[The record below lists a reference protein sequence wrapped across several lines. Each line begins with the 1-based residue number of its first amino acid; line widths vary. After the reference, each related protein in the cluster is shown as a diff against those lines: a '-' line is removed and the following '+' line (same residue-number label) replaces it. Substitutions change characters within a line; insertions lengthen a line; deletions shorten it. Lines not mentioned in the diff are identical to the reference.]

1 MADGSPAG
9 VQMSKGAGT
18 QAGRQPMTREEITE
32 KAVAIFV
39 LVLGVV
45 LGLVD
50 QRSVADVGLRVPA
63 LIASL
68 FLVANAINV
77 LLPIGAKGH
86 VEDVEAEAEIADAN
100 RAAAVAAAA
109 RGQAPPP
116 STQPQKVSPLISVIL
131 MGLAVWLGLATLYY
145 QEAEPQLTGLSLLAS
160 FLIFSRGLAE
170 LPGR

>member
-1 MADGSPAG
+1 MANTESQRVSSTGDRLPPKGS
-9 VQMSKGAGT
+9 
-18 QAGRQPMTREEITE
+18 REDVTE
-32 KAVAIFV
+32 KAVAVFV

-50 QRSVADVGLRVPA
+50 QRSGADTGLRVPA

-68 FLVANAINV
+68 FLVASSLNV

-86 VEDVEAEAEIADAN
+86 VEDDVEVEGPPGEPG
-100 RAAAVAAAA
+100 RAVVRGAA
-109 RGQAPPP
+109 APPP
-116 STQPQKVSPLISVIL
+116 PPPAKPSPFISILL
-131 MGLAVWLGLATLYY
+131 MGIAVWLGLATLMY
-145 QEAEPQLTGLSLLAS
+145 QDAEPQLTGLSLLAS